1 MLHGRLL
8 WLDYLPNGLRCPHL
22 AEPAIQRVSNRLSI
36 LLLCM
41 LFAFASSVPA
51 EIAYEIQPGDILDI
65 SVWKEED
72 LQRQAPVRPDGGI
85 SIPLVGEVST
95 TGLTT
100 EALRERIASELS
112 RYIPDPVVTVG
123 ILQLTGNKIYVI
135 GKVNRPGEFPATRYV
150 DVVQALSMAGGMTP
164 YAAVNKIKILRRENN
179 GLKAIPFE
187 YGDIEKGENLEQ
199 NIVLQSGDVVVVP

>member
-1 MLHGRLL
+1 MK
-8 WLDYLPNGLRCPHL
+8 
-22 AEPAIQRVSNRLSI
+22 INRRRSRHPL
-36 LLLCM
+36 
-41 LFAFASSVPA
+41 LFALCALL
-51 EIAYEIQPGDILDI
+51 IAGRSGAADPPYQVQPGDILDI

-85 SIPLVGEVST
+85 SIPLVGEVDT

-100 EALRERIASELS
+100 EALREKIATELS
-112 RYIPDPVVTVG
+112 RYIPEPVVTVG
-123 ILQLTGNKIYVI
+123 VLQLTGNKIYVI

-164 YAAVNKIKILRRENN
+164 YAAVNKIKILRREEG

-187 YGDIEKGENLEQ
+187 YGDIEKGDNLEQ